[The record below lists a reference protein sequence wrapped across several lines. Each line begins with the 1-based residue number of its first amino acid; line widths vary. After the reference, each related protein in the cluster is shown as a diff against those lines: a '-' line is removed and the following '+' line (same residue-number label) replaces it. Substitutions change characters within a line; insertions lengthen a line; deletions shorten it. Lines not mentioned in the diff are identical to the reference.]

1 MRLALNAFSSPARVL
16 FVSYKLR
23 GGASGGY
30 EFNQAAGDCKAQLP
44 LARRTRTVHGSMLL
58 VGALAGGAH
67 TKISLSE
74 MLKMWP
80 KMMTMMTMLTT
91 SVLRPG
97 PSARRSSLAV
107 VFPFSLV
114 VCGRYFLYPVQAK
127 LTE

>member
-1 MRLALNAFSSPARVL
+1 M
-16 FVSYKLR
+16 
-23 GGASGGY
+23 G
-30 EFNQAAGDCKAQLP
+30 AGDTNLIRPLGTVKRNCLLP
-44 LARRTRTVHGSMLL
+44 VVPQNMDLL
-58 VGALAGGAH
+58 RVVGVLDGGTH

-97 PSARRSSLAV
+97 PLASSTLDRRSSLAV

-114 VCGRYFLYPVQAK
+114 VFGRYFLYPVQAIV
-127 LTE
+127 TEKIELKW

>member
-1 MRLALNAFSSPARVL
+1 MDLLRVVGVL
-16 FVSYKLR
+16 D
-23 GGASGGY
+23 GG
-30 EFNQAAGDCKAQLP
+30 
-44 LARRTRTVHGSMLL
+44 T
-58 VGALAGGAH
+58 H

-97 PSARRSSLAV
+97 PLASSTLDRRSSLAV

-114 VCGRYFLYPVQAK
+114 FGRYFLYPVQATV
-127 LTE
+127 TEKIELKW